1 MRKFLMLCV
10 VCFFL
15 SGCDPVGTKRVK
27 EIGEEIGKAITQS
40 FVDVSDYLRGGMV
53 RVTGYVVGEVVV
65 KKSGDNQVESIIIR
79 TEYFNMY
86 SPDTMEAGKTAERV
100 AIELEG
106 KGLELLVL
114 DGQKV
119 GVIGVF
125 HKDEVG
131 SMRMLAQEILMTGT
145 VSVKK
150 SVDGKVESIGIQKKE
165 KDKTH
170 DFKVVLDKLG
180 TALIPLEGKKVCV
193 VGSFARKENGETEMK
208 VTSEQWGADAQWGTV
223 AWVSVAEGKEDVD
236 AINNEWTRLSRE
248 KLDEVLKRRI
258 KLEEKMMKARQEE
271 EARKEEEAKAAKGDE
286 K

>member
-1 MRKFLMLCV
+1 
-10 VCFFL
+10 
-15 SGCDPVGTKRVK
+15 
-27 EIGEEIGKAITQS
+27 
-40 FVDVSDYLRGGMV
+40 
-53 RVTGYVVGEVVV
+53 VGEVVV
-65 KKSGDNQVESIIIR
+65 NKSGDNQVESIIIR

-150 SVDGKVESIGIQKKE
+150 SADGKVESIGIQKKE

-258 KLEEKMMKARQEE
+258 KVEEKMMKARQEE